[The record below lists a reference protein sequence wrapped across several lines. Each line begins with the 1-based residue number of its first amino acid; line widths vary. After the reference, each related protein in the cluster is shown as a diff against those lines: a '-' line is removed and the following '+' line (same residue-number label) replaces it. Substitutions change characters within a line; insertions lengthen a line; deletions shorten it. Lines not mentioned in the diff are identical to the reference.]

1 MRKTVKAILW
11 SAAVILLVAVIV
23 FVNFSGRKS
32 IETGAAQGD
41 ELKDF
46 SIALV
51 DGNDFNLSEQKGK
64 VVVINLWAT
73 WCIPCVNELANFEKV
88 SEEFPDEVSVIAIHS
103 TPVTTDVPLWLS
115 DYSYTIPFAVDE
127 DGSIS
132 ELLNAST
139 VLPQTIVIGKDGI
152 VLYIR
157 SGSLTYEELCDIVS
171 GALSENT

>member
-1 MRKTVKAILW
+1 MRKNVRIILW
-11 SAAVILLVAVIV
+11 SIAIVVLVAVIV
-23 FVNFSGRKS
+23 FVNFFGKKN
-32 IETGAAQGD
+32 ITTGAAEGEQ
-41 ELKDF
+41 LSDF
-46 SIALV
+46 SIACT
-51 DGNDFNLSEQKGK
+51 DGNYFNLSEQKGK

-73 WCIPCVNELANFEKV
+73 WCIPCVNELSNFEKV

-132 ELLNAST
+132 ELLNASA

-152 VLYIR
+152 VLYNR
-157 SGSLTYEELCDIVS
+157 SGSLTYEELCDIVY